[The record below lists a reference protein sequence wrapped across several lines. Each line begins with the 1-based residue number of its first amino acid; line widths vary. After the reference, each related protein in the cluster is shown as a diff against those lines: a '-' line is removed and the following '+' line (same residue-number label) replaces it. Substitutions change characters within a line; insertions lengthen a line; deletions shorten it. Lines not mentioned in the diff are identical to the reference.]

1 MKAAI
6 LYESWHHGNTKKL
19 CEAIKKEHDV
29 VLLNVK
35 EDEITLEEYDLIGI
49 ASGVAYN
56 KFYKEI
62 ERVTKEKMP
71 EGKNVFL
78 LYTCGKL
85 GPDFAKSIKRT
96 LSSKKCI
103 VLGTY
108 CCKGFDT
115 FGPFKLIGGINKKHP
130 TEDEIQGAVK
140 FYSEIIS
147 KL

>member
-1 MKAAI
+1 
-6 LYESWHHGNTKKL
+6 
-19 CEAIKKEHDV
+19 
-29 VLLNVK
+29 
-35 EDEITLEEYDLIGI
+35 
-49 ASGVAYN
+49 
-56 KFYKEI
+56 
-62 ERVTKEKMP
+62 MP